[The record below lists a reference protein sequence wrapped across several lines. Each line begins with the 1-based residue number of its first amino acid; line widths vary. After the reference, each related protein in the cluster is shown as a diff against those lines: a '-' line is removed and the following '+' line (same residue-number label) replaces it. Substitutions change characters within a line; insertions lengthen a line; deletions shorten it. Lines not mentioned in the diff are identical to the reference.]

1 MPDVPLRPTYLA
13 VDLEQLRRNLQNIRA
28 HVSPARVLAVVKA
41 NAYGHGVDLVAP
53 FIAAH
58 ADYLGVAIV
67 EEGVHLRER
76 GIRAPVLVMGA
87 SLAEQAGL
95 FARHDLTMAVSSLAL
110 LEAAEAAARA
120 AGRPMKVHL
129 KIDTGMERTGVHEY
143 EAQPLIEAA

>member
-53 FIAAH
+53 YIAPH

-67 EEGVHLRER
+67 EEGVHLRQI
-76 GIRAPVLVMGA
+76 GIQQPVLVMGA
-87 SLAEQAGL
+87 SLPQQAGL
-95 FARHDLTMAVSSLAL
+95 FAAHHLTMAVSSIPL
-110 LEAAEAAARA
+110 LEAAEAAADA
-120 AGRPMKVHL
+120 A
-129 KIDTGMERTGVHEY
+129 
-143 EAQPLIEAA
+143 